1 MKELLRKFP
10 PDVCSKYHE
19 DDKHDT
25 SHHSIFVTKPQ
36 KVFDLHGY
44 WESEISG
51 KMDFI
56 WEFSD
61 NKHYS
66 RIKIVTGKGKQILF
80 SEVKRILTQKYNKKL
95 LSHFEYDEG
104 SFEVWF

>member
-1 MKELLRKFP
+1 MKEILQKFP
-10 PDVCSKYHE
+10 PQENNNKKE
-19 DDKHDT
+19 DKK
-25 SHHSIFVTKPQ
+25 SIFITKPQ

-51 KMDFI
+51 KIDFI
-56 WEFSD
+56 WEFSHSK
-61 NKHYS
+61 NYS

-80 SEVKRILTQKYNKKL
+80 LEVKRILKMKQNKKL

-104 SFEVWF
+104 SFEIWL